1 MKIPA
6 DRFPRWAVPASAAA
20 LFAALYGLYAIG
32 QGSLYRAV
40 LEAWGIGPYDFPFLD
55 TRGEL
60 SAIECWRMG
69 INVYVTNP
77 CDALGWLFD
86 YSPLLLWASVFD
98 LGASDTRAAGLIVD
112 GLFLLSLAA
121 LPAPRGRPAMA
132 LMLLGVFST
141 MTVFALERANNDL
154 LIFALA
160 ALAGLFLP
168 RVSSARFAGLSA
180 DRDGGADQVLSRDAA
195 GLGTAR
201 AAPGSSPSSPPPRSR
216 CWRCSPRSTMPS
228 CAPRSPMWRKAR
240 ISPICSAR
248 RICLTASP
256 RFSPLSRSGRA
267 RCGSSFI
274 WPPRPAR
281 PLSPL
286 RPGCALPAS
295 VCRRPKR
302 RSWKSAPGWWR
313 AASWPGQNIGYRGI
327 FLLFALPGLWSLAQ
341 AAGSG
346 LQRALF
352 RTAIGSILFLMWG
365 EFFRHRS
372 TIWRRRRGSFPV
384 LAGARTGLVGGGYA
398 AGRAAGLLYA
408 WNSEIYPEPCRHA
421 GAAPPG
427 RAQSALT
434 PGRSCPGPAFRRRDL
449 GVYGPSRPGRLRNNP
464 RIRPLSE
471 AA

>member
-121 LPAPRGRPAMA
+121 LPAPRGRQAMA

-168 RVSSARFAGLSA
+168 RVSSARFLAYPLIVTAALIKFYPAVLLALGLRERPRVFA
-180 DRDGGADQVLSRDAA
+180 VIAAAAVAVLALFAA
-195 GLGTAR
+195 VYHAELR
-201 AAPGSSPSSPPPRSR
+201 AALANVAEGKNF
-216 CWRCSPRSTMPS
+216 TDLFG
-228 CAPRSPMWRKAR
+228 APNLPNGLATLFPAL
-240 ISPICSAR
+240 PI
-248 RICLTASP
+248 
-256 RFSPLSRSGRA
+256 
-267 RCGSSFI
+267 
-274 WPPRPAR
+274 
-281 PLSPL
+281 
-286 RPGCALPAS
+286 RPGALRIVLYLA
-295 VCRRPKR
+295 
-302 RSWKSAPGWWR
+302 
-313 AASWPGQNIGYRGI
+313 AAS
-327 FLLFALPGLWSLAQ
+327 
-341 AAGSG
+341 
-346 LQRALF
+346 
-352 RTAIGSILFLMWG
+352 
-365 EFFRHRS
+365 
-372 TIWRRRRGSFPV
+372 
-384 LAGARTGLVGGGYA
+384 
-398 AGRAAGLLYA
+398 
-408 WNSEIYPEPCRHA
+408 
-421 GAAPPG
+421 GAA
-427 RAQSALT
+427 A
-434 PGRSCPGPAFRRRDL
+434 
-449 GVYGPSRPGRLRNNP
+449 
-464 RIRPLSE
+464 I